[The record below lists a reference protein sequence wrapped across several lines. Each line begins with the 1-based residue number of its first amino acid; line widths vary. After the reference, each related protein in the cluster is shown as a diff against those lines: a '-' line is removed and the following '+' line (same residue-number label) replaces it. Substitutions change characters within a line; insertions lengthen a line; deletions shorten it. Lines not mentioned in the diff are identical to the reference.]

1 MTAPPTDAKPDPA
14 ARGSAPRRGGPAA
27 PTHWAERAALEHLRA
42 RGWRHLASNYRLRG
56 GELDLVFEAGA
67 TVVVVEVKQRKSAA
81 FGHPAQSIDGRK
93 LSRLRATA
101 QHYAS
106 YELRRPHAA
115 LRLDA
120 VLIVG
125 TEQRFALTHLEDVG

>member
-1 MTAPPTDAKPDPA
+1 MTAPPTNAEPDPA
-14 ARGSAPRRGGPAA
+14 ARTGGPRRGGPAA

-81 FGHPAQSIDGRK
+81 YGHPAESIDARK
-93 LSRLRATA
+93 LGRLRATA

-106 YELRRPHAA
+106 FELRRPHAA
-115 LRLDA
+115 IRLDA

-125 TEQRFALTHLEDVG
+125 TEQRFALTHLEAVG